1 MRALGTLAITISIA
15 CGPGTRPHGNCNPG
29 ETHCEGLTYQTCVD
43 GTFTDTAECDTACS
57 EGLGCTA
64 CEVGTATCNG
74 NTATVCDDTGTGY
87 VDVECDPVQGM
98 TCDPNA
104 GGCVGQCSPK
114 SLGTSYIGCDYYP
127 TVTGNAVLDTF
138 DFAVAIAN
146 TGATDAMVT
155 IEGGGLSAAQTVTVP
170 SQRVAVQTLPW
181 QNALKLCNSV
191 TLDDCIFNASTQSAA
206 LAQKGAYHL
215 RSTVPVTV
223 YQFNPLS
230 YAKGADFS
238 YTNDASLLLPT
249 NVWRTR
255 YYAASFQHISTT
267 NPSELAI
274 TAMKDNTTVMFT
286 PKASSAA
293 AQGAP
298 AFTAGSTQPVTLN
311 AGDVLEVASFD
322 GDYTGSLID
331 ADKPVQL
338 ISGHFCADVPETVGY
353 CDHLEESM
361 FPVDTLGTQYV
372 INAPA
377 VTSLPNGKVQF
388 IRVIATGTNTTLTYD
403 PPQAGAPTTIA
414 QPGDFI
420 EIQGNLNSFQ
430 ITADQKVLVAQY
442 MEGQDAGGGTGD
454 PAMTL
459 AVPVEQFRTEYLFHA
474 PTNYESN
481 YVDVTAP
488 VGATVMLDG
497 APLVFAPIGTTGYAL
512 SRVYPLGAGPN
523 NDGNHQIQGT
533 MAFGI
538 TVYGYGQYTSYW
550 YPGGL
555 DLNTII
561 Q

>member
-1 MRALGTLAITISIA
+1 MRALGILAITIGIA
-15 CGPGTRPHGNCNPG
+15 CGPGNRPHGTCNPG
-29 ETHCEGLTYQTCVD
+29 ETHCEGLVYQTCVD
-43 GTFTDTAECDTACS
+43 GTFTDTAECDMACS

-74 NTATVCDDTGTGY
+74 NTATVCDDSGNSY

-155 IEGGGLSAAQTVTVP
+155 IEGGGLSAAQTLTVP

-191 TLDDCIFNASTQSAA
+191 TLDDCIFNALTKSAA
-206 LAQKGAYHL
+206 LAPKGAYHL

-230 YAKGADFS
+230 YSKGADFS

-298 AFTAGSTQPVTLN
+298 AFTAGTAQPVTLN

-331 ADKPVQL
+331 SDKPVQV

-388 IRVIATGTNTTLTYD
+388 VRVIATGANTTLTYD
-403 PPQAGAPTTIA
+403 PPQASAPTTIA

-420 EIQGNLNSFQ
+420 EIQGNLNSFR